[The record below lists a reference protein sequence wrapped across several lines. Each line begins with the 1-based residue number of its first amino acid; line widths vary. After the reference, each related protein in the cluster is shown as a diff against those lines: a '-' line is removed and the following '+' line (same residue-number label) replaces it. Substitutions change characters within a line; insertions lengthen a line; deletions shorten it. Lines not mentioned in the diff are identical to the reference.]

1 MGQEY
6 MKMFILN
13 LRLPTFFPEC
23 FYPGLYSLGNKLE
36 EKKKKVSCDSN
47 RPMKKRSK
55 YIDIEGSPNDMAQA
69 HRRPVCDGRIWS
81 HGT

>member
-36 EKKKKVSCDSN
+36 EKKKKSPVT
-47 RPMKKRSK
+47 PIGLWKKDLS
-55 YIDIEGSPNDMAQA
+55 IDIEGSPNDMAQA